1 MNGSALF
8 IFFCMK
14 KNLLIIVCLLLLSI
28 PIVAQNSEA
37 QSSIVNEGHRGLDF
51 SINPG
56 YLIPT
61 KGGSNGL
68 LSTELELGKRINKN
82 FYLGIGTGAFVP
94 VNDGGNVQIPITAD
108 FKLYFPLKPNGITP
122 GVLVRSGYV
131 INTADDISVK
141 VGKKWQTIPQPN
153 FVMAQI
159 MPTIDIPLS
168 HSVDFTL
175 GLGYTHFFATKGS
188 NNSGGDFTIRTGF
201 NFHKSTSANR
211 KPRKPKVP
219 TRDSGVQL
227 TFEGGIIGLTNND
240 KIEYANN
247 DNKFGYLGNIV
258 ATYKLN
264 PQLSFGLGV
273 GMEAFGIKKNEG
285 IDYTDYR
292 YDGYEYTGQNWI
304 DAKISALKVFAR
316 GSYRI
321 TDSKLSPF
329 ASCDAGFRFYSYTDG
344 ETNIYGDMGGEPVN
358 PGDFCYNI
366 GEPSK
371 VAFYVAPAIGLSLR
385 TTNNSYIELKVGYSM
400 APNILGKSGEY
411 SFESAYNQD
420 FTRTYSCSKIK
431 MSYPFVSIGYTHTF
445 KWGKNLFNK

>member
-1 MNGSALF
+1 MLASMNGSALF

-14 KNLLIIVCLLLLSI
+14 TNLSIIVCLLLLSI
-28 PIVAQNSEA
+28 PIFAQNSEA
-37 QSSIVNEGHRGLDF
+37 QSSIVNEGHRGIDF
-51 SINPG
+51 SVNPG
-56 YLIPT
+56 YHIST
-61 KGGSNGL
+61 KGGSNGM
-68 LSTELELGKRINKN
+68 LSTELGLGKRINKN
-82 FYLGIGTGAFVP
+82 FYLGIGTGAFIP
-94 VNDGGNVQIPITAD
+94 INDGGNVQIPITAD
-108 FKLYFPLKPNGITP
+108 FKLHFPLNPNSITP
-122 GVLVRSGYV
+122 GILVRSGYV

-153 FVMAQI
+153 FVIAQI

-201 NFHKSTSANR
+201 NFHKSTSANC

-227 TFEGGIIGLTNND
+227 TFEGGIISLTD
-240 KIEYANN
+240 N
-247 DNKFGYLGNIV
+247 DNKVGYLGNIV

-264 PQLSFGLGV
+264 PQLLFGFGV
-273 GMEAFGIKKNEG
+273 GMDVFGIEKDEG
-285 IDYTDYR
+285 IDYTDCR
-292 YDGYEYTGQNWI
+292 YDGNKYTCHNWI
-304 DAKISALKVFAR
+304 DAKISALNVFAR
-316 GSYRI
+316 GSYRL

-329 ASCDAGFRFYSYTDG
+329 ASCDAGFRFYSYIDG
-344 ETNIYGDMGGEPVN
+344 ETNIYGESGDVEQDN
-358 PGDFCYNI
+358 PGAFCKNI

-385 TTNNSYIELKVGYSM
+385 TTNNSYIDLKVGYSM

-411 SFESAYNQD
+411 SFVSEYNQD

-445 KWGKNLFNK
+445 KCSKNLFKK